1 MRRPQIKTS
10 KHPYRSS
17 MELDIAFEEIEHG
30 RGAQFNPDVA
40 DAFARS
46 REYLASAVSK
56 IAQAAIEVC
65 R

>member
-1 MRRPQIKTS
+1 
-10 KHPYRSS
+10 